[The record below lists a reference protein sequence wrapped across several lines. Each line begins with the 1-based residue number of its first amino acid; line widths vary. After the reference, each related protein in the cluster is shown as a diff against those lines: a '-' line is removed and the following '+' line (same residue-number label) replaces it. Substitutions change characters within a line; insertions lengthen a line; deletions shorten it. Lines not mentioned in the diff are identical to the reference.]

1 MNRYPTEQELEK
13 IEKWPHN
20 DFRGLMD
27 FIHDIWEFAEWG
39 WSEKKLKDAIE
50 YDIST
55 GGWSGNEDIIR
66 ALEKN
71 PLFWTMCWEQSRRG
85 GYYIFHV
92 KSAHLVGK
100 EET

>member
-27 FIHDIWEFAEWG
+27 FIYDIWEFADWG
-39 WSEKKLKDAIE
+39 WSEKKLKDAIK

-55 GGWSGNEDIIR
+55 VGWSGNEDIIR

-71 PLFWTMCWEQSRRG
+71 PLFWTMCWVQSRRG
-85 GYYIFHV
+85 GHYIFHV
-92 KSAHLVGK
+92 R
-100 EET
+100 